1 MATTTHPAPKSQP
14 RAQRSDDPLLEAADL
29 VKTYKRRRVVDGV
42 CLEVWPGEIVGLL
55 GANGAGKTTT
65 FRMLVGMIRPD
76 AGRVFFRGDDITKR
90 PMYRRARAGIG
101 YLSQEPSVFQKM
113 NVEDNLLAVLE
124 AHGVPRR
131 ERRTRLE
138 ELLAEL
144 DLTRLRRSMAYTL
157 SGGERRRLEITRGLA
172 TNPLLILLDEPFA
185 GVDPISVQDV
195 QQILERLRDRGI
207 GVLLTDHHVHETLR
221 ITERSYIVHQG
232 RVLAEGPPAEL
243 IQNEE
248 VKRAYLGDSFEPIPG
263 LQGRFGGAM
272 RDGLDEREGAALGG
286 MLDDP
291 TPDDFVDA
299 EEDEEHGEE
308 HDTGRN
314 RR

>member
-1 MATTTHPAPKSQP
+1 MATTKRPATETSN
-14 RAQRSDDPLLEAADL
+14 RVTNDDEPLLEAVDL
-29 VKTYKRRRVVDGV
+29 VKAYKRRRVVDGV

-76 AGRVFFRGDDITKR
+76 AGQVFFEGRDITKR

-113 NVEDNLLAVLE
+113 TVEDNLLAVLE
-124 AHGVPRR
+124 AHGVPSKARS
-131 ERRTRLE
+131 ERLE
-138 ELLAEL
+138 ELLDEL
-144 DLTRLRRSMAYTL
+144 DLGRLRKSMAYTL

-172 TNPLLILLDEPFA
+172 TNPTLILLDEPFA

-195 QQILERLRDRGI
+195 QHILERLRDRGI

-221 ITERSYIVHQG
+221 ITERSYIVHEG
-232 RVLAEGPPAEL
+232 RVLAEGAPADL
-243 IQNEE
+243 IRNEE

-263 LQGRFGGAM
+263 LDGRLGGAL

-286 MLDDP
+286 LLDDP
-291 TPDDFVDA
+291 TPEDFATDAFVD
-299 EEDEEHGEE
+299 DEN
-308 HDTGRN
+308 D
-314 RR
+314 

>member
-1 MATTTHPAPKSQP
+1 MATTKRPAVETSN
-14 RAQRSDDPLLEAADL
+14 RVTNDDEPLLEAVDL
-29 VKTYKRRRVVDGV
+29 VKAYKRRRVVDGV

-76 AGRVFFRGDDITKR
+76 AGQVFFEGRDITKR

-113 NVEDNLLAVLE
+113 TVEDNLLAVLE
-124 AHGVPRR
+124 AHGVPSRAR
-131 ERRTRLE
+131 GDRLE
-138 ELLAEL
+138 ELLDEL
-144 DLTRLRRSMAYTL
+144 DLGRLRKSMAYTL

-172 TNPLLILLDEPFA
+172 TNPTLILLDEPFA

-195 QQILERLRDRGI
+195 QHILERLRDRGI

-221 ITERSYIVHQG
+221 ITERSYIVHEG
-232 RVLAEGPPAEL
+232 RVLAEGAPADL
-243 IQNEE
+243 IRNEE

-263 LQGRFGGAM
+263 LDGRLGGAL

-286 MLDDP
+286 LLEDP
-291 TPDDFVDA
+291 TPEDFATDAFADDEND
-299 EEDEEHGEE
+299 
-308 HDTGRN
+308 
-314 RR
+314 